1 MEEKTNQTQSAVFNY
16 TAPRAVRMGDVF
28 YRVESGESV
37 YFREPCKVCDGT
49 GQLTVR
55 GVTFKCPCCD
65 AQKEVIGIH
74 KYVVRRY
81 RVYKIAQEA
90 GTSEWKPCD
99 YKDITFSLY
108 RKVGHGFCV
117 YGGGGHIEFTDR
129 KFAQN
134 YNLPLNGNMARG
146 ERGMPSITR
155 NTERRTRRCSKQ
167 KTTRNQIDGGG
178 GYGKHRKAQTV
189 VRTIDRY
196 IPKEK
201 CGLRQLVR
209 RYFCRSRYYIGN
221 YPHCGQV

>member
-49 GQLTVR
+49 GQLTVK

-65 AQKEVIGIH
+65 AQKEVISIH

-99 YKDITFSLY
+99 FKDITFSLY

-117 YGGGGHIEFTDR
+117 YGGVGHIEFTDR

-146 ERGMPSITR
+146 ERGIYDDYNLAVRVAEQMNALELKR
-155 NTERRTRRCSKQ
+155 LAEYNKE
-167 KTTRNQIDGGG
+167 
-178 GYGKHRKAQTV
+178 YGTAHEAVFKAKN
-189 VRTIDRY
+189 D
-196 IPKEK
+196 PK
-201 CGLRQLVR
+201 
-209 RYFCRSRYYIGN
+209 SN
-221 YPHCGQV
+221 

>member
-49 GQLTVR
+49 GQLTVK

-65 AQKEVIGIH
+65 AQKEVISIH

-90 GTSEWKPCD
+90 RTSEWKPCD
-99 YKDITFSLY
+99 FKDITFSLY

-129 KFAQN
+129 RFAQN

-146 ERGMPSITR
+146 ERGIYDDYNLAVRVAEQMNALELKR
-155 NTERRTRRCSKQ
+155 LAEYNKE
-167 KTTRNQIDGGG
+167 
-178 GYGKHRKAQTV
+178 YGTAHEAVFKAKN
-189 VRTIDRY
+189 D
-196 IPKEK
+196 PK
-201 CGLRQLVR
+201 
-209 RYFCRSRYYIGN
+209 SN
-221 YPHCGQV
+221 

>member
-49 GQLTVR
+49 GQLTVK

-90 GTSEWKPCD
+90 GTSKWKPCD

-108 RKVGHGFCV
+108 RKVGHSFCV

-146 ERGMPSITR
+146 ERGIYDDYNLAVRVAEQMNALELKR
-155 NTERRTRRCSKQ
+155 LAEYNKE
-167 KTTRNQIDGGG
+167 
-178 GYGKHRKAQTV
+178 YGTAHEAVFKAKN
-189 VRTIDRY
+189 D
-196 IPKEK
+196 PK
-201 CGLRQLVR
+201 
-209 RYFCRSRYYIGN
+209 SN
-221 YPHCGQV
+221 

>member
-65 AQKEVIGIH
+65 AQKEVISIH

-99 YKDITFSLY
+99 FKDITFSLY

-117 YGGGGHIEFTDR
+117 YRGGGHIEFTDR

-146 ERGMPSITR
+146 ERGIYDDYNLAVRVAEQMNALELKR
-155 NTERRTRRCSKQ
+155 LAEYNKE
-167 KTTRNQIDGGG
+167 
-178 GYGKHRKAQTV
+178 YGTAHEAVFKAKN
-189 VRTIDRY
+189 D
-196 IPKEK
+196 PK
-201 CGLRQLVR
+201 
-209 RYFCRSRYYIGN
+209 SN
-221 YPHCGQV
+221 

>member
-1 MEEKTNQTQSAVFNY
+1 MEEKINQTQSAVFNY
-16 TAPRAVRMGDVF
+16 AAPRAVRIGDVF
-28 YRVESGESV
+28 YRIESGESV

-49 GQLTVR
+49 GQLTVK

-65 AQKEVIGIH
+65 AQKEVISIH

-146 ERGMPSITR
+146 ERGIYDDYNLAVRVAEQMNALELKR
-155 NTERRTRRCSKQ
+155 LAEYNKE
-167 KTTRNQIDGGG
+167 
-178 GYGKHRKAQTV
+178 YGTAHEAVFKAKN
-189 VRTIDRY
+189 D
-196 IPKEK
+196 PK
-201 CGLRQLVR
+201 
-209 RYFCRSRYYIGN
+209 SN
-221 YPHCGQV
+221 

>member
-1 MEEKTNQTQSAVFNY
+1 MLNY

-49 GQLTVR
+49 GQLTVK

-65 AQKEVIGIH
+65 AQKEVISIR

-117 YGGGGHIEFTDR
+117 YGGGGRIEFTDR

-146 ERGMPSITR
+146 ERGIYDDYNLAVRVVEQMNALELKR
-155 NTERRTRRCSKQ
+155 LAEYNKE
-167 KTTRNQIDGGG
+167 
-178 GYGKHRKAQTV
+178 YGTAHEAVFKAKN
-189 VRTIDRY
+189 D
-196 IPKEK
+196 PK
-201 CGLRQLVR
+201 
-209 RYFCRSRYYIGN
+209 SN
-221 YPHCGQV
+221 

>member
-49 GQLTVR
+49 GQLTVK

-65 AQKEVIGIH
+65 AQKEVISIH

-146 ERGMPSITR
+146 ERGIYDDYNLAVRVAEQMNALELKR
-155 NTERRTRRCSKQ
+155 LAEYNKE
-167 KTTRNQIDGGG
+167 
-178 GYGKHRKAQTV
+178 YGTAHEAVFKAKN
-189 VRTIDRY
+189 D
-196 IPKEK
+196 PK
-201 CGLRQLVR
+201 
-209 RYFCRSRYYIGN
+209 SN
-221 YPHCGQV
+221 

>member
-1 MEEKTNQTQSAVFNY
+1 MEEKINQTQSAVFNY
-16 TAPRAVRMGDVF
+16 AAPRAVRIGDVF
-28 YRVESGESV
+28 YRIESGESV

-49 GQLTVR
+49 GQLTVK

-65 AQKEVIGIH
+65 AQKEVISIH

-117 YGGGGHIEFTDR
+117 YGGGGHIEFPDR

-146 ERGMPSITR
+146 ERGIYDDYNLAVRVAEQMNALELKR
-155 NTERRTRRCSKQ
+155 LAEYNKE
-167 KTTRNQIDGGG
+167 
-178 GYGKHRKAQTV
+178 YGTAHEAVFKAKN
-189 VRTIDRY
+189 D
-196 IPKEK
+196 PK
-201 CGLRQLVR
+201 
-209 RYFCRSRYYIGN
+209 SN
-221 YPHCGQV
+221 

>member
-49 GQLTVR
+49 RQLTVK

-65 AQKEVIGIH
+65 AQKEVISIH

-99 YKDITFSLY
+99 FKDITFSLY

-146 ERGMPSITR
+146 ERGIYDDYNLAVRVAEQMNALELKR
-155 NTERRTRRCSKQ
+155 LAEYNKE
-167 KTTRNQIDGGG
+167 
-178 GYGKHRKAQTV
+178 YGTAHEAVFKAKN
-189 VRTIDRY
+189 D
-196 IPKEK
+196 PK
-201 CGLRQLVR
+201 
-209 RYFCRSRYYIGN
+209 SN
-221 YPHCGQV
+221 

>member
-16 TAPRAVRMGDVF
+16 TAPRAVRIGDVF
-28 YRVESGESV
+28 YRIESGESV

-65 AQKEVIGIH
+65 TQKEVISIH

-81 RVYKIAQEA
+81 RVYKITQEA

-99 YKDITFSLY
+99 YKDVTFSLY

-117 YGGGGHIEFTDR
+117 YGGGGHIEFSDR

-134 YNLPLNGNMARG
+134 YNLPLNGDIARG
-146 ERGMPSITR
+146 ERGIYDDYNLAVKIADQMNALELKR
-155 NTERRTRRCSKQ
+155 LAEYNKE
-167 KTTRNQIDGGG
+167 
-178 GYGKHRKAQTV
+178 YGTAHEAMFKAKN
-189 VRTIDRY
+189 D
-196 IPKEK
+196 PK
-201 CGLRQLVR
+201 
-209 RYFCRSRYYIGN
+209 SN
-221 YPHCGQV
+221 

>member
-49 GQLTVR
+49 GQLTVK

-65 AQKEVIGIH
+65 AQKEVISIH

-99 YKDITFSLY
+99 FKDITFSLY

-146 ERGMPSITR
+146 ERGIYDDYNLAVRVAEQMNALELKR
-155 NTERRTRRCSKQ
+155 LAEYNKE
-167 KTTRNQIDGGG
+167 
-178 GYGKHRKAQTV
+178 YGTAHEAVFKAKN
-189 VRTIDRY
+189 D
-196 IPKEK
+196 PK
-201 CGLRQLVR
+201 
-209 RYFCRSRYYIGN
+209 SN
-221 YPHCGQV
+221 

>member
-16 TAPRAVRMGDVF
+16 TAPRAVRIGDAF

-49 GQLTVR
+49 GQLTVK

-65 AQKEVIGIH
+65 AQKEVISIH

-99 YKDITFSLY
+99 FKDITFSLY
-108 RKVGHGFCV
+108 RKVGRGFCV

-146 ERGMPSITR
+146 ERGIYDDYNLAVRVAEQMNALELKR
-155 NTERRTRRCSKQ
+155 LAEYNKE
-167 KTTRNQIDGGG
+167 
-178 GYGKHRKAQTV
+178 YGTAHEAVFKAKN
-189 VRTIDRY
+189 D
-196 IPKEK
+196 PK
-201 CGLRQLVR
+201 
-209 RYFCRSRYYIGN
+209 SN
-221 YPHCGQV
+221 

>member
-49 GQLTVR
+49 GQLTVK

-65 AQKEVIGIH
+65 AQKEVISIH

-134 YNLPLNGNMARG
+134 YNLSLNGNMARG
-146 ERGMPSITR
+146 ERGIYDDYNLAVRVAEQMNALELKR
-155 NTERRTRRCSKQ
+155 LAEYNKE
-167 KTTRNQIDGGG
+167 
-178 GYGKHRKAQTV
+178 YGTAHEAVFKAKN
-189 VRTIDRY
+189 D
-196 IPKEK
+196 PK
-201 CGLRQLVR
+201 
-209 RYFCRSRYYIGN
+209 SN
-221 YPHCGQV
+221 